1 MLSVKQAKWQA
12 VNGTSLKGMIY
23 TDYSTLV
30 EVFGPEH
37 SDGDGYKTDAEW
49 MLQFSNGVVATIY
62 NYKDGQNYCGEDGL
76 LVEDIC
82 DWHIGGKSAM
92 AERTVEQYIE
102 QHFALKRAKEAD
114 AAIE

>member
-49 MLQFSNGVVATIY
+49 MLQFSNGV
-62 NYKDGQNYCGEDGL
+62 DR
-76 LVEDIC
+76 
-82 DWHIGGKSAM
+82 KST
-92 AERTVEQYIE
+92 RLNSSHT
-102 QHFALKRAKEAD
+102 
-114 AAIE
+114 